1 MPGDLLSM
9 LSDEAREFVDAVVC
23 SVEITPAEPPLDLY
37 SAVKGAFGLKTALPP
52 TLTPPPPGG
61 TAAPGLAGS
70 AKPVPAPAVFAPA
83 PVQVESQNVQSFDL
97 LLTVAGFEGFVR
109 FVLVNDLPAG
119 GPDSDLLAPLFHQD
133 GMLKI
138 TLRMKPQFP
147 AGLAAGKSGPGG
159 VAGGLGGLGSK
170 VGTEPPGLQLTG
182 IITERAFFEQ
192 ISEQASGEPILA
204 RVYSVR
210 FSDPARA
217 LWSQHFPAELHTK
230 VSLKSVI
237 EKHRG
242 QFVRVD
248 YHDPALL
255 KPEEMLCFGLDPY
268 APAGERCSFYDFVM
282 WALDNRHARWLY
294 DYVSGGYH
302 IVGPP
307 LALVAM
313 YTGLMKRALSAMKIL
328 PPLPTLPSKPGGAPT
343 PQPATQATG
352 AASPARAKGGTS
364 LPPGALPPAPGSVL
378 TEKMLYVVDTADLLM
393 KGSPAG
399 KSVPTVGG
407 AVSGLGG
414 KMVSV
419 GPPPIALTPKEVSR
433 ITICLPEFARYQP
446 HLMNSYA
453 NNPVRF
459 LIYNKYSAVGMR
471 KDILLRTQLIKEFEK
486 RVLLEM
492 ERFHPRQPEFI
503 VHHRAFPTKPYT
515 PGGQVDFNTDPVGWT
530 TENLAVPVAA
540 KKEPCRVFQLCL
552 RGESLETDLKSFM
565 GSKDPAHFRMQMT
578 ALLESGSNSRLRM
591 PDYIPPRYP
600 IAVEGIITSE
610 VTEDPQLAEKT
621 RLAAEAAALKR
632 LSGTQ
637 YASAQSA
644 AKGAAPAAAPSAGAS
659 GGTPGA
665 SPAMGQTAAPPPAPP
680 VAKVLPGPAYQLF
693 MSPVS
698 LDHQYR
704 VKIPLWSSQIV
715 LATHAPIPVSSG
727 YYQPLQSG
735 ERVLVELGFNEANI
749 RGVLDYRE
757 GVKMPQESQGNQMVL
772 GKGPNSGTMLRHSYQ
787 DGKPMFELGLSH
799 MGSSQ
804 SLAFAPGKFALTVG
818 PAMKAPAVPAPAP
831 AAPAPAAPAA
841 PPVAGPG
848 GERGTP

>member
-1 MPGDLLSM
+1 MRGDLLSM
-9 LSDEAREFVDAVVC
+9 LSDEAKEFVDAVVC
-23 SVEITPAEPPLDLY
+23 SVEIAPAEPPLDLY

-52 TLTPPPPGG
+52 TLTQPPAGG
-61 TAAPGLAGS
+61 SPAPALGGQ
-70 AKPVPAPAVFAPA
+70 AKPLPGPAVFAPP
-83 PVQVESQNVQSFDL
+83 PVKVESQNVQAFDL
-97 LLTVAGFEGFVR
+97 LLTVSGFEGFVR
-109 FVLVNDLPAG
+109 FVMVNDMPAG

-138 TLRMKPQFP
+138 TVRMKPQFP
-147 AGLAAGKSGPGG
+147 AGLPAGKSGLGG
-159 VAGGLGGLGSK
+159 APGGLGGLASK
-170 VGTEPPGLQLTG
+170 TGIEPPGLQLSG
-182 IITERAFFEQ
+182 LITERAFFEQ
-192 ISEQASGEPILA
+192 ISEQATGEPILA

-217 LWSQHFPAELHTK
+217 LWSQHFPAELHIK
-230 VSLKSVI
+230 ASLKGVI

-255 KPEEMLCFGLDPY
+255 KPEEMVCFGLDPY

-282 WALDNRHARWLY
+282 WALDSRHSRWLY

-302 IVGPP
+302 VVGPP
-307 LALVAM
+307 AALVAM

-328 PPLPTLPSKPGGAPT
+328 PPLPPLPPPKPGGAASAA
-343 PQPATQATG
+343 QPPIAGTASPTG
-352 AASPARAKGGTS
+352 AKGASS

-393 KGSPAG
+393 KPLAAG
-399 KSVPTVGG
+399 MPG
-407 AVSGLGG
+407 AAGRSAPGLGG
-414 KMVSV
+414 KLVAV

-433 ITICLPEFARYQP
+433 ITIYLPEFARYQP
-446 HLMNSYA
+446 HLMNSFA

-471 KDILLRTQLIKEFEK
+471 KDVLVRTQLIKEFEK

-503 VHHRAFPTKPYT
+503 LHHRAFPSKPYT
-515 PGGQVDFNTDPVGWT
+515 PGGQVDFNADPVGWT

-552 RGESLETDLKSFM
+552 RGEALETDLKNFM

-600 IAVEGIITSE
+600 VAVEGIITSE
-610 VTEDPQLAEKT
+610 VLEDPQLAEKT
-621 RLAAEAAALKR
+621 RLAAEAAAQKR

-637 YASAQSA
+637 YASAKSG
-644 AKGAAPAAAPSAGAS
+644 AKGAAPAPGPAAGVPGGAPSG
-659 GGTPGA
+659 
-665 SPAMGQTAAPPPAPP
+665 SPAMGQTAAPPPVPP

-704 VKIPLWSSQIV
+704 VKIPLWSSQII

-787 DGKPMFELGLSH
+787 DGKPTFELGLSH
-799 MGSSQ
+799 MGSNQ

-818 PAMKAPAVPAPAP
+818 PARKAPAAASAPAP
-831 AAPAPAAPAA
+831 AAPPAA
-841 PPVAGPG
+841 GEG